1 MTCGNAANRS
11 APAGDTPGMTV
22 ITSSPASG
30 RVVAPGP
37 HLMAV
42 PAVDR
47 VVGVLFA
54 LTVALFLIGLVV
66 LGL

>member
-1 MTCGNAANRS
+1 
-11 APAGDTPGMTV
+11 MTV
-22 ITSSPASG
+22 ITPAAG
-30 RVVAPGP
+30 PAVAPGP

-47 VVGVLFA
+47 VVGILFA
-54 LTVALFLIGLVV
+54 LSITLFLLGLVT

>member
-1 MTCGNAANRS
+1 
-11 APAGDTPGMTV
+11 MTV
-22 ITSSPASG
+22 ITPAAGSTTATG
-30 RVVAPGP
+30 PGP

-54 LTVALFLIGLVV
+54 LTITLFLLGLVT

>member
-1 MTCGNAANRS
+1 
-11 APAGDTPGMTV
+11 MTV
-22 ITSSPASG
+22 ITPAS
-30 RVVAPGP
+30 VAGSSARHGP

-47 VVGVLFA
+47 VVGILFA
-54 LTVALFLIGLVV
+54 LTVMLFLLGLVT

>member
-1 MTCGNAANRS
+1 
-11 APAGDTPGMTV
+11 MTV
-22 ITSSPASG
+22 ITPATG
-30 RVVAPGP
+30 PTAAPGP

-47 VVGVLFA
+47 VVGILFT
-54 LTVALFLIGLVV
+54 LSITLFLLGLVT

>member
-1 MTCGNAANRS
+1 
-11 APAGDTPGMTV
+11 MTV
-22 ITSSPASG
+22 IAPAPATSSRA
-30 RVVAPGP
+30 VAPGP

-47 VVGVLFA
+47 VVGVLFT
-54 LTVALFLIGLVV
+54 LTVALFLVGLVV

>member
-1 MTCGNAANRS
+1 
-11 APAGDTPGMTV
+11 MTV
-22 ITSSPASG
+22 ITPTAPAS
-30 RVVAPGP
+30 RPGP

-54 LTVALFLIGLVV
+54 LTVALFLLGLVTIGL
-66 LGL
+66 

>member
-1 MTCGNAANRS
+1 
-11 APAGDTPGMTV
+11 MTV
-22 ITSSPASG
+22 ITSSPAPG

-54 LTVALFLIGLVV
+54 LTVTLFLIGLVV

>member
-1 MTCGNAANRS
+1 
-11 APAGDTPGMTV
+11 MTV
-22 ITSSPASG
+22 ITPASG
-30 RVVAPGP
+30 PATAPGP

-54 LTVALFLIGLVV
+54 LTVVLFLLGLVTF
-66 LGL
+66 GL

>member
-1 MTCGNAANRS
+1 
-11 APAGDTPGMTV
+11 MTV
-22 ITSSPASG
+22 ITPASAAG
-30 RVVAPGP
+30 SSTRPGP

-47 VVGVLFA
+47 VVGILFA
-54 LTVALFLIGLVV
+54 LTVVLFLLGLVT